1 MKPYSSNNKGLALM
15 MVLWVLIL
23 LGALATEFAY
33 SMRTEVNAT
42 KNYKEDIESYYLAKA
57 GINMGIAELY
67 QNARFHSIHPEFGF
81 ISGIALDSDHEES
94 QETANQTVATTE
106 TPDTASQDISQNI
119 NDNPISTESSS
130 ETGDDK
136 LEFEIIERTDLPLG
150 NGSVSYKI
158 ADENGKININTA
170 SREVLVK
177 TLEASGVERGD
188 ENSTIADS
196 ILDWIDSN
204 QNHRLNGAESDYYL
218 SLDPPYEAKNDV
230 LNSLDEL
237 LKIKGMTEEILYGS
251 PDNEENPETASYLGL
266 INFLT
271 VQNVKTL
278 NPNTAEPAMLPI
290 FFTDLQIKGILD
302 AKEEKGYYNNSKS
315 THFRIESTGYIDGS
329 NTKRT
334 IVAIF
339 EKFGEGKDATLII
352 RYWNDNALHS

>member
-1 MKPYSSNNKGLALM
+1 M

-67 QNARFHSIHPEFGF
+67 KTARFHSIHPEYGF
-81 ISGIALDSDHEES
+81 IAGIATNSDSEGAEE
-94 QETANQTVATTE
+94 TTTQAAIE
-106 TPDTASQDISQNI
+106 TPEATSQN
-119 NDNPISTESSS
+119 NAEENPISTESSS
-130 ETGDDK
+130 NSEDGE

-150 NGSVSYKI
+150 NGTVSYQI
-158 ADENGKININTA
+158 TDENGKININTA

-196 ILDWIDSN
+196 ILDWIDKN

-218 SLDPPYEAKNDV
+218 SLNPPYEAKNDAI
-230 LNSLDEL
+230 NSLDEL
-237 LKIKGMTEEILYGS
+237 LKVRGITEEILYGS
-251 PDNEENPETASYLGL
+251 PDNEEDPDNAAYLGL
-266 INFLT
+266 TKFLT
-271 VQNVKTL
+271 VQNVNGF
-278 NPNTAEPAMLPI
+278 NPNTAEPNMLPI
-290 FFTDLQIKGILD
+290 FFTDLQIDAILT
-302 AKEEKGYYNNSKS
+302 AKEEKGYYNNTKS
-315 THFRIESTGYIDGS
+315 THFRIESTGFINGS

-334 IVAIF
+334 IVAIL
-339 EKFGEGKDATLII
+339 EKFGDDKTATLMI
-352 RYWNDNALHS
+352 RYWNDNALPS